1 MTITPD
7 DLEELLYNPEQTAK
21 IADLIYIS
29 EDKLSI
35 ERKKWGKGFI
45 YKLNGKKISDAH
57 ELERYKQLVIPPAWR
72 DVKISHHKNG
82 HLQVVGL
89 DEKSRKQYKY
99 HPIWSQLR
107 NQTKFYKM
115 ISFGKALPKLR
126 KQIAQDLEEPIMN
139 ERKILAL
146 VIRLMEETHI
156 RIGNEYYASKNKTY
170 GLSTLRTKH
179 LKSSR
184 GKLKFE
190 FVGKKG
196 KEHSVAITNK
206 KLIKLINKCEEI
218 PGWELFKYYDENGD
232 KQTVDSTM
240 INAYI
245 QEVSGSNFTAKD
257 YRTWAASKIYF
268 ETLYEIGYEEEENDN
283 AEAILK
289 AIDASAEALG
299 NTRAVCRSY
308 YVHPFITQK
317 YKTRDIETYFKK
329 IKEVGV
335 LNHTSLSNS
344 EKVMLQLISD
354 YEIDLN
360 TTITN

>member
-1 MTITPD
+1 MTLTPN
-7 DLEELLYNPEQTAK
+7 DLEGLLDNPEQTAK
-21 IADLIYIS
+21 IADLIYLS

-45 YKLNGKKISDAH
+45 YKLNGEKISDAL

-72 DVKISHHKNG
+72 DVRISHHKNG

-115 ISFGKALPKLR
+115 ISFGKALPKIR

-139 ERKILAL
+139 EQKILAL

-156 RIGNEYYASKNKTY
+156 RIGNEYYATKNKTY

-179 LKSSR
+179 VKSSR
-184 GKLKFE
+184 GKLNFE

-196 KEHSVAITNK
+196 KEHSVSVTNK

-218 PGWELFKYYDENGD
+218 PGWELFKYYDEND
-232 KQTVDSTM
+232 NKQTVDSSM

-257 YRTWAASKIYF
+257 YRTWSASKIYF
-268 ETLYEIGYEEEENDN
+268 ETLYEIGYKEEEDDN
-283 AEAILK
+283 AKAILK
-289 AIDASAEALG
+289 AIDASAEGLG

-308 YVHPFITQK
+308 YVHPYITEN
-317 YKTRDIETYFKK
+317 YENGAIVPYFNK
-329 IKEVGV
+329 IKEDSN
-335 LNHTSLSNS
+335 LDSAKLSS
-344 EKVMLQLISD
+344 TEKVLLEMISD
-354 YEIDLN
+354 YEINLSP
-360 TTITN
+360 TP